1 MELEKAVKDFLLEAE
16 IKGFT
21 KKTRDGYRRNL
32 GMFCRYCAG
41 EGITDTRQLDI
52 RTIKGFTAKLR
63 PGHKGTYLNGALKV
77 VKSFNNYLQE
87 EELGGIDPG
96 KKFPWVQEDKPVIRA
111 FTRADVRAILA
122 DCDPGSFTGI
132 RDRAVISTMLETGV
146 RCWELC
152 CIRPDDVRD
161 DQIIIHFGKNHK
173 ERAVPI
179 TAQLRK
185 VLAKYETAKSDYFAL
200 REMEDYYF
208 LSFHGRML
216 TNSAVEHILKRHGG
230 GVTSGVR
237 ISPHTCRHTFAQSQL
252 RMGTDIYSIS
262 RLLGHENLQIT
273 QIYLRSLRDEDIV
286 QDNRRRSVLQSFGL

>member
-1 MELEKAVKDFLLEAE
+1 MEED
-16 IKGFT
+16 
-21 KKTRDGYRRNL
+21 
-32 GMFCRYCAG
+32 
-41 EGITDTRQLDI
+41 
-52 RTIKGFTAKLR
+52 
-63 PGHKGTYLNGALKV
+63 
-77 VKSFNNYLQE
+77 
-87 EELGGIDPG
+87 LGGIDPS

-122 DCDPGSFTGI
+122 DCDPSTFTGV
-132 RDRAVISTMLETGV
+132 RDKAVISTMLETGV

-152 CIRPDDVRD
+152 CIRPDDVHD
-161 DQIIIHFGKNHK
+161 DQIIIRFGKNHK

-200 REMEDYYF
+200 REIEDYYF

-216 TNSAVEHILKRHGG
+216 TNSAVEHIIKRHGG

-237 ISPHTCRHTFAQSQL
+237 ISPHTCRHTFAQAQL
-252 RMGTDIYSIS
+252 RMGVDIYTIS
-262 RLLGHENLQIT
+262 RLLGHENIGIT

-286 QDNRRRSVLQSFGL
+286 ADSRRRSVLQSFGL